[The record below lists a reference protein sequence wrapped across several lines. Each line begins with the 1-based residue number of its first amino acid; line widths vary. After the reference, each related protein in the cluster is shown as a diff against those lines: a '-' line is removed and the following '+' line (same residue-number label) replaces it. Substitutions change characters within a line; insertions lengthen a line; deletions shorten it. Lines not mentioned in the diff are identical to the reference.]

1 MHIFRNIGIQKS
13 PGLLMK
19 PTTYTITLIMSTRI
33 QRKTKEAV
41 GKENIFLKLLRPLL
55 WYLSKAVIMLKQDK
69 AITPRMYIWKVRP
82 ILGEFSLVTSHWNRK
97 SRITWT
103 ISSPK
108 FSNTISKKNSK
119 LLQTSYVPP

>member
-1 MHIFRNIGIQKS
+1 
-13 PGLLMK
+13 
-19 PTTYTITLIMSTRI
+19 MSTRI

-69 AITPRMYIWKVRP
+69 AITLRMYIWKVKP
-82 ILGEFSLVTSHWNRK
+82 MLEEFSLVTSHWNRK

-108 FSNTISKKNSK
+108 FSNTISKRIR
-119 LLQTSYVPP
+119 SYCKHVMFCLYNYFSRLFQSYQ